1 MKAKRAFWLGF
12 LASLAA
18 VISFFTLRRRQKR
31 S

>member
-1 MKAKRAFWLGF
+1 MRAKRAFWLGF

-18 VISFFTLRRRQKR
+18 VISFFTMRRRKNK